1 MNATGW
7 RLEREGGLLLAR
19 SAAFDA
25 IPRIAHAVSTRV
37 GPEGGFDLCS
47 ADDTE
52 PRVLTRRA
60 ALARAA
66 GCLGSTPAILRQ
78 VHGARIVSASETRG
92 ALVEADGVVGSS
104 MEDESVPIPAVRA
117 ADCVPVLLASRSGA
131 VFAAVHAGWRGI
143 AAGIAGAS
151 VRALAVAGARP
162 DEIVAGLG
170 PAIGPCCYEVGPE
183 VVEGIARTGVARDRF
198 VRAGERGG
206 VRVDLHGALAAQLE
220 GAGLPAGAV
229 DPAPW
234 CTRCRGDLFF
244 SYRRDGGSAG
254 RLMGLIG
261 RSARQS

>member
-1 MNATGW
+1 VNATGW

-37 GPEGGFDLCS
+37 GPEGGFDLGS

-183 VVEGIARTGVARDRF
+183 VVEGIARTGVARD
-198 VRAGERGG
+198 
-206 VRVDLHGALAAQLE
+206 DLHGALAAQLE